1 MKDRPEVF
9 FSYAREDAA
18 RVSEIYQLV
27 KSKGFQPWMDTRDIA
42 GGEDWDLAIKR
53 AIRRANFFLV
63 FISHF
68 SIVKTGVLKDEM
80 ESGISIRQSNLEHE
94 RFLIPVRLEECEI
107 PESLKPYQWVNYFD
121 DDGPARL
128 LRALGYQPRRF
139 LMYAVSALILG
150 LLCLAS
156 WVIYR
161 RTHDPA
167 RDFVEG
173 RGSQGSEHTDPR
185 KALIGVTLWE
195 LRPARATDPPAV
207 RQIFHPDQ
215 AATGLELTP
224 VRSKIKL
231 SLPLN
236 AKFRIGIE
244 SSRAGY
250 LYVIDRAAYGS
261 ELTQPILIFPTT
273 RIRDGN
279 NYVSSGSSVELPS
292 DYWELQ
298 SWRANYRGEQI
309 TVLLTP
315 APLPLSIGRDQLA
328 LDAAQFNNWVH
339 EWGVEP
345 RLVSG
350 QPENSEATATP
361 GEAQSRNNPRHNLT
375 PQDPAPQNLYELPTK
390 PDTPVLFHIQ
400 VSVGS

>member
-1 MKDRPEVF
+1 MKDQPEVF
-9 FSYAREDAA
+9 FSYAREDEA
-18 RVSEIYQLV
+18 RVAEIYRIV
-27 KSKGFQPWMDTRDIA
+27 KSKGFRPWMDTRDIA

-63 FISHF
+63 FVSP
-68 SIVKTGVLKDEM
+68 SSLVKTGVLKAEM
-80 ESGISIRQSNLEHE
+80 ESGISIRQSNLEQE
-94 RFLIPVRLEECEI
+94 RFLIPVRLEECDI
-107 PESLKPYQWVNYFD
+107 PDSLKPYQWINYFD
-121 DDGPARL
+121 DDGPVRL
-128 LRALGYQPRRF
+128 LRALGYQPRGF
-139 LMYAVSALILG
+139 LKYGVSALILA

-156 WVIYR
+156 WEMYR

-167 RDFVEG
+167 RDFVAW

-195 LRPARATDPPAV
+195 LRPARETDPPAI
-207 RQIFHPDQ
+207 REIIHPDQ

-224 VRSKIKL
+224 VRSKMKL

-244 SSRAGY
+244 SSMPGY

-279 NYVSSGSSVELPS
+279 NYVSNGSSVELPS

-298 SWRANYRGEQI
+298 SRRADYRGEQI
-309 TVLLTP
+309 TILVSPTR
-315 APLPLSIGRDQLA
+315 LPLSIGRDQLA
-328 LDAAQFNNWVH
+328 LDAAQFNKWVQ
-339 EWGVEP
+339 EWGVQP
-345 RLVSG
+345 RLVAG

-361 GEAQSRNNPRHNLT
+361 GEAQSRNNPLHNLT
-375 PQDPAPQNLYELPTK
+375 PQDPAPQSLYDVPTK
-390 PDTPVLFHIQ
+390 PNIPVLFQIQ